1 LIFSWVAV
9 AQMCPATLIKGD
21 ATMTLTNQYPSLKYK
36 VVLITGGASGIG
48 ANLVETFC
56 HQGAQVCFI
65 DILDDDANK
74 LVEQL
79 SHRPD
84 NTPPRYYRCNLL
96 NIPKLQATIKQIYN
110 DVGPINILINNAA
123 NDTRHDFREVTIDY
137 WNERLAVNLR
147 HHFFAAQAVYEHML
161 ELGSGS
167 IINLGSMSWY
177 ATQGGMP
184 GYTSSKAAIE
194 GLTRGLARD
203 MGGNNIRVNT
213 LVPGWVMTDRQ
224 MAMLTKDKSAKN
236 ILDNQCL
243 KKSVMPEDISAMA
256 LFLASDDSR
265 LCTAQHFIVDGG
277 WI

>member
-1 LIFSWVAV
+1 
-9 AQMCPATLIKGD
+9 
-21 ATMTLTNQYPSLKYK
+21 MTLTNQYPSLKYK
-36 VVLITGGASGIG
+36 IVLITGGASGIG
-48 ANLVETFC
+48 ANLVEAFYQ
-56 HQGAQVCFI
+56 QGAQVCFI
-65 DILDDDANK
+65 DIRDDDAHK
-74 LVEQL
+74 LVAQL
-79 SHRPD
+79 SPNPNHNHNS
-84 NTPPRYYRCNLL
+84 NTVPPRYYRCNLL
-96 NIPKLQATIKQIYN
+96 NIPKLQATIKQIYAE
-110 DVGPINILINNAA
+110 VGAINVLINNAA
-123 NDTRHDFREVTIDY
+123 NDTRHDFRTVTVDY

-147 HHFFAAQAVYEHML
+147 HHFFAAQAVHPHML
-161 ELGSGS
+161 EHGGGS

-203 MGGNNIRVNT
+203 MGGDNIRVNT

-224 MAMLTKDKSAKN
+224 VAMLTKDKSAHN
-236 ILDNQCL
+236 ILENQCL

-256 LFLASDDSR
+256 LFLASNDSR

>member
-1 LIFSWVAV
+1 
-9 AQMCPATLIKGD
+9 
-21 ATMTLTNQYPSLKYK
+21 MTLTNQYPSLENKI
-36 VVLITGGASGIG
+36 VLITGGASGIG
-48 ANLVETFC
+48 ANLVEAFW

-65 DILDDDANK
+65 DIRDEDAHR
-74 LVEQL
+74 LVDQL
-79 SHRPD
+79 SQGVAIA
-84 NTPPRYYRCNLL
+84 PRYYRCNLL

-110 DVGPINILINNAA
+110 DLGPINVLVNNAA
-123 NDTRHDFREVTIDY
+123 NDTRHDFRKVTVDY

-147 HHFFAAQAVYEHML
+147 HLFFAAQAVYEHML
-161 ELGSGS
+161 ELGGGS

-194 GLTRGLARD
+194 GMTRGLARD
-203 MGGNNIRVNT
+203 MGGDNIRVNT

-224 MAMLTKDKSAKN
+224 VAMLTKEKSAKN
-236 ILDNQCL
+236 ILENQCL

-277 WI
+277 WV